1 MKIDPGFSGYFLF
14 LASFQAKKLLRAHL
28 VFLSVLTG
36 TTPLDRIA
44 SSSSSTKVEKRSRVE
59 LVFEPVVWV
68 WDPDAELLLASG
80 CGSCRSASST
90 SRLGV
95 VSARRSVDEFAW
107 RPGQSVQSRIPR
119 QNLSNEQACIHLSL
133 IHI

>member
-1 MKIDPGFSGYFLF
+1 MFSVAGSLHENRSSGTGFSGYFLF

-68 WDPDAELLLASG
+68 WDLDAELLLSYDYTG
-80 CGSCRSASST
+80 KVFLMT
-90 SRLGV
+90 
-95 VSARRSVDEFAW
+95 F
-107 RPGQSVQSRIPR
+107 
-119 QNLSNEQACIHLSL
+119 
-133 IHI
+133 